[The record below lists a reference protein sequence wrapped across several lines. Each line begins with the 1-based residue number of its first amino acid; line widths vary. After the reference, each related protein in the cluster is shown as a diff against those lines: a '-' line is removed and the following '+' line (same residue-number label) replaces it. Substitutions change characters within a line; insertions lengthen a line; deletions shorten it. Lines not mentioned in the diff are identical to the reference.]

1 MNDPTVK
8 KHQTGFVMIDKN
20 RQFRGRFMKLKSE
33 CHRQFGVISGI
44 PLASNE
50 QEFKM
55 DLGAGILIKG
65 RKG

>member
-1 MNDPTVK
+1 
-8 KHQTGFVMIDKN
+8 MIDKN